1 MDNIEQAE
9 TVNRIEQSTE
19 DQQPWEPNRR
29 DYRIVC
35 TKLGLT
41 MCVYFICRFIGGE
54 LSGLVGRSMTAVD
67 NNTVF
72 LLQYAILLVFIY
84 VLPLLFAMVI
94 FKSRMFYK
102 GKLAELYKIPKRHA
116 RALGTFPATFGLGH
130 GTALLTL
137 LLAYIISRFTGGQ
150 TLIEEL
156 FQPTALQ
163 PATGAVHLIAMVFM
177 LVVVAPV
184 FEEFLTR
191 GIMYD
196 ALAPFGVG
204 IAIIIS
210 SLLFGLMHGSLFM
223 LFYTT
228 AYGLALGYVRYATNS
243 LYVVTILHAIVNAI
257 GATTLVL
264 TSLITITNEENRAV
278 NTIYTTFLVTV
289 LIAVIVGISVFI
301 SKLRSIRKFKID
313 NPWIE
318 VGPWKKMGMFFVSIP
333 VIIMLILAANE
344 LSQGMLLALVI
355 D

>member
-1 MDNIEQAE
+1 MDSIEQPVE
-9 TVNRIEQSTE
+9 P
-19 DQQPWEPNRR
+19 QQPWEPNRR

-41 MCVYFICRFIGGE
+41 MCVYFICRFVGGE
-54 LSGLVGRSMTAVD
+54 FAGLIGRFMTAVD
-67 NNTVF
+67 NNIVF
-72 LLQYAILLVFIY
+72 LLQYTILLIFIY

-94 FKSRMFYK
+94 FKSRVFYK
-102 GKLAELYKIPKRHA
+102 GKLAALYKIPKRHA

-137 LLAYIISRFTGGQ
+137 LLAYIIGRFTGGE
-150 TLIEEL
+150 TLIEQL

-177 LVVVAPV
+177 IVVVAPV

-196 ALAPFGVG
+196 ALAPFGAG

-228 AYGLALGYVRYATNS
+228 AYGFALGYVRYATNS
-243 LYVVTILHAIVNAI
+243 LYVVTVLHAIVNAI

-264 TSLITITNEENRAV
+264 TSLVTVTNEENRAV
-278 NTIYTTFLVTV
+278 NTIYTIFLITV
-289 LIAVIVGISVFI
+289 FIAVIVGICVFI
-301 SKLRSIRKFKID
+301 SKIRSMHKFKID
-313 NPWIE
+313 NPWTEI
-318 VGPWKKMGMFFVSIP
+318 GPWKKMGIFFVSIP
-333 VIIMLILAANE
+333 VIVMLILAANE
-344 LSQGMLLALVI
+344 LSQGMLLSLLI